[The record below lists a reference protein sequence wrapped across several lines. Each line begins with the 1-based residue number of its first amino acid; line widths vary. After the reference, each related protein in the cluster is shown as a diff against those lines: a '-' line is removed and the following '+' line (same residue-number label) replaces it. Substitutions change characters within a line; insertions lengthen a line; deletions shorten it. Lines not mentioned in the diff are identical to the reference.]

1 MDFEFLYQAD
11 LVLWVILF
19 IGTGLF
25 VYLYKIIFNE
35 KWHQFLISYRIIIFF
50 ILGIL
55 LFNPVINFSGEK
67 EKKLDWA
74 IFIDN
79 SASIKYHQTPSIN
92 AVQLGIESLVNKLSE
107 KDISY
112 HLYQFADNIQKVNSP
127 QLIGNGVTTNI
138 GIIPETIKQLGN
150 QIAGAVIISDGLIT
164 EGKDPIKDFQEF
176 DFPIHTIGIGEGSEL
191 VDVTIESI
199 DAPTVVLKSDWVDV
213 NITIQSVGNIG
224 DRLSVSLYN
233 NRELQGSKHIRLMG
247 MESKK
252 EINFRF
258 RPKEIGKQQY
268 EVRISSVEDEI
279 DIQNNRQKFSL
290 LVLKDRYKVA
300 LLTGSPNKNTSV
312 LKRKL
317 KNNPRVELDHFIR
330 ITETRFQPAIKTF
343 WESPYELIIFDN
355 YPIKPLSSNFVR
367 ILGKKLLS
375 NQSALFLILG
385 PNQTIVSFN
394 GITSILGVVTED
406 STIESNRFYWE
417 FVDEQIDAGGNFPPL
432 KQNILITGKQV
443 SSDTLAVT
451 EQGWPLWLRNQNG
464 TIRTMI
470 WTSPELNT
478 LYFHDQK
485 LSQEGSFSVIWN
497 QSISW
502 LLKSGG
508 EHENFFRL
516 NKNRYQQG
524 EMVQVTGTQPFEK
537 TQDKTENIIIN
548 VTHGSTDIITRDIL
562 YNIEEQR
569 WLGEFRAPG
578 PGEYNYSIQL
588 GSNQD
593 PIQTGTF
600 QILESQIELNQVY
613 LNKKLLATISNSTD
627 GQFFVWD
634 SRDSLFSEINP
645 KVRRE
650 FKAEIIK
657 FNESRVLLIIMILL
671 LCVEWFI
678 RRNRGLS

>member
-55 LFNPVINFSGEK
+55 LFNPVINFSDEK

-312 LKRKL
+312 LKQKL

>member
-112 HLYQFADNIQKVNSP
+112 HLYQFSDNIQKVNSP

-138 GIIPETIKQLGN
+138 GIIPETIKQLEN

-258 RPKEIGKQQY
+258 HPKKIGKQQY

-312 LKRKL
+312 LKQKL

-569 WLGEFRAPG
+569 WLGEFRALG

-588 GSNQD
+588 ESNQD

-678 RRNRGLS
+678 RRHRGLS

>member
-55 LFNPVINFSGEK
+55 LLNPVINFSGEK

-252 EINFRF
+252 EVNFRF

>member
-11 LVLWVILF
+11 LVLWIILF

-258 RPKEIGKQQY
+258 HPKKIGKQQY

-312 LKRKL
+312 LKQKL

-578 PGEYNYSIQL
+578 PGEYNYLIQL
-588 GSNQD
+588 GSNED

>member
-312 LKRKL
+312 LKQKL

-497 QSISW
+497 LAISW

-588 GSNQD
+588 ESNQD

-671 LCVEWFI
+671 LCIEWFI
-678 RRNRGLS
+678 RRHRGLS

>member
-55 LFNPVINFSGEK
+55 LFNPVINFSDEK

-112 HLYQFADNIQKVNSP
+112 HLYQFADKIQKVNSP

-138 GIIPETIKQLGN
+138 GIIPETIKQLEN

-258 RPKEIGKQQY
+258 HPKKIGKQQY

-312 LKRKL
+312 LKQKL

-355 YPIKPLSSNFVR
+355 YPIKPLSSDFVR

-548 VTHGSTDIITRDIL
+548 ITHGSTDIITRDIL

-678 RRNRGLS
+678 RRHRGLS

>member
-11 LVLWVILF
+11 LVLWIILF

-55 LFNPVINFSGEK
+55 LLNPVINFSGEK

-258 RPKEIGKQQY
+258 HPKKIGKQQY

-312 LKRKL
+312 LKQKL

-613 LNKKLLATISNSTD
+613 LNKKLLATISNSTN

>member
-55 LFNPVINFSGEK
+55 LFNPVINFLDEK

-112 HLYQFADNIQKVNSP
+112 HLYQFSDNIQKVNSP

-252 EINFRF
+252 EVNFRF

-312 LKRKL
+312 LKQKL

-678 RRNRGLS
+678 RRHRGLS

>member
-1 MDFEFLYQAD
+1 MDFEFLYEAD
-11 LVLWVILF
+11 LVLWIFLF

-25 VYLYKIIFNE
+25 LYLYKILFNE
-35 KWHQFLISYRIIIFF
+35 KWYQLLISYRIIIFF
-50 ILGIL
+50 ILGIML
-55 LFNPVINFSGEK
+55 LNPVINFSGNK

-79 SASIKYHQTPSIN
+79 SASIKYHQMPSIN
-92 AVQLGIESLVNKLSE
+92 TVQLGIESLVNKLEE
-107 KDISY
+107 KNISY
-112 HLYQFADNIQKVNSP
+112 HLYQFSDDIQKVNSP
-127 QLIGNGVTTNI
+127 KLIGDGVTTNI
-138 GIIPETIKQLGN
+138 GIIPETIKQVQN
-150 QIAGAVIISDGLIT
+150 QLAGAVIISDGLIT
-164 EGKDPIKDFQEF
+164 EGKNPIKDFQQF
-176 DFPIHTIGIGEGSEL
+176 NFPIHTIGIGEGSEL

-199 DAPTVVLKSDWVDV
+199 NVPTVVLKSEWVDV
-213 NITIQSVGNIG
+213 NITIQSMGNIG
-224 DRLSVSLYN
+224 DRFSVSLYN
-233 NRELQGSKHIRLMG
+233 NSELQGSKHIRLMG

-252 EINFRF
+252 EVNFRF

-279 DIQNNRQKFSL
+279 NIQNNRQEFNL
-290 LVLKDRYKVA
+290 LVLKDQYRVA

-312 LKRKL
+312 LKQKL
-317 KNNPRVELDHFIR
+317 KNNPRIELDHFIR
-330 ITETRFQPAIKTF
+330 ITETRFRPAIKSF

-355 YPIKPLSSNFVR
+355 YPIKPLSSDFVR
-367 ILGKKLLS
+367 ILGKKILS
-375 NQSALFLILG
+375 NQSALYLILG
-385 PNQTIVSFN
+385 PNQSIVSFN
-394 GITSILGVVTED
+394 GIASILGVVTED

-417 FVDEQIDAGGNFPPL
+417 FLDEQIDVGGNFPPL
-432 KQNILITGKQV
+432 KQSILISGKEA
-443 SSDTLAVT
+443 STDTLAVT
-451 EQGWPLWLRNQNG
+451 EQGWPLWLRNQNEN
-464 TIRTMI
+464 IRTMI
-470 WTSPELNT
+470 WASPELNT

-485 LSQEGSFSVIWN
+485 LSQEGSFSAIWN

-508 EHENFFRL
+508 EHENFFRV

-524 EMVQVTGTQPFEK
+524 EMVQITGTQPFEK
-537 TQDKTENIIIN
+537 AQNETENIIIN
-548 VTHGSTDIITRDIL
+548 VMHGSTDIITRDIS
-562 YNIEEQR
+562 YNIEEQQ

-578 PGEYNYSIQL
+578 PGEYSYSIQL

-593 PIQTGTF
+593 PIQTGTL

-613 LNKKLLATISNSTD
+613 LNKKLLATISNSTN
-627 GQFFVWD
+627 GQFFVWG

-671 LCVEWFI
+671 LCIEWFI

>member
-19 IGTGLF
+19 IGMGLF

-258 RPKEIGKQQY
+258 HPKKIGKQQY

-312 LKRKL
+312 LKQKL

-678 RRNRGLS
+678 RRHRGLS

>member
-19 IGTGLF
+19 IGMGLF

-55 LFNPVINFSGEK
+55 LFNPVINFLDEK

-112 HLYQFADNIQKVNSP
+112 HLYQFSDNIQKVNSP

-312 LKRKL
+312 LKQKL

-470 WTSPELNT
+470 WTSPELNR

-578 PGEYNYSIQL
+578 PGEYNYLIQL
-588 GSNQD
+588 GSNED

>member
-11 LVLWVILF
+11 LVLWIILF

-35 KWHQFLISYRIIIFF
+35 KWHQFLIIYRIIIFF

-252 EINFRF
+252 EVNFRF

-312 LKRKL
+312 LKQKL

-613 LNKKLLATISNSTD
+613 LNKKLLATISNSTN

>member
-35 KWHQFLISYRIIIFF
+35 KWHQFLIIYRIIIFF

-55 LFNPVINFSGEK
+55 LFNPVITFSGEK
-67 EKKLDWA
+67 EKKMDWA

-252 EINFRF
+252 EVNFRF

-417 FVDEQIDAGGNFPPL
+417 FVDEQIDAGENFPPL

-464 TIRTMI
+464 NIRTMI

-613 LNKKLLATISNSTD
+613 LNKKLLATISNSTN

>member
-55 LFNPVINFSGEK
+55 LLNPVINFSGEK

-312 LKRKL
+312 LKQKL

-497 QSISW
+497 LAISW

-588 GSNQD
+588 ESNQD

>member
-55 LFNPVINFSGEK
+55 LLNPVINFSGEK

-92 AVQLGIESLVNKLSE
+92 AVQLGIESLVNKLVE

-112 HLYQFADNIQKVNSP
+112 HLYQFADNIQKVNFP

-312 LKRKL
+312 LKQKL

-588 GSNQD
+588 ESNQD

-613 LNKKLLATISNSTD
+613 LNKKLLATISNSTN

-678 RRNRGLS
+678 RRHRGLS

>member
-55 LFNPVINFSGEK
+55 LFNPVINFLDEK

-112 HLYQFADNIQKVNSP
+112 HLYQFSDNIQKVNSP

-150 QIAGAVIISDGLIT
+150 QIAGVVIISDGLIT

-312 LKRKL
+312 LKQKL

-562 YNIEEQR
+562 YNIEKQQ

-578 PGEYNYSIQL
+578 PGEYNYLIQL
-588 GSNQD
+588 GSNED

-613 LNKKLLATISNSTD
+613 LNKKLLATISNSTN

>member
-55 LFNPVINFSGEK
+55 LFNPVINFSDEK

-112 HLYQFADNIQKVNSP
+112 HLYQFADNIQKVNFP

-588 GSNQD
+588 ESNQD

>member
-11 LVLWVILF
+11 LVLWIILF

-55 LFNPVINFSGEK
+55 LLNPVINFSGEK

-252 EINFRF
+252 EVNFRF

-312 LKRKL
+312 LKQKL

>member
-55 LFNPVINFSGEK
+55 LLNPVINFSGEK

-252 EINFRF
+252 EVNFRF

-613 LNKKLLATISNSTD
+613 LNKKLLATISNSTN

>member
-55 LFNPVINFSGEK
+55 LFNPVINFSDEK

-92 AVQLGIESLVNKLSE
+92 AVQLGIESLVNKLVE

-258 RPKEIGKQQY
+258 RQKKIGKQQY

-312 LKRKL
+312 LKQKL

-588 GSNQD
+588 ESNQD

>member
-112 HLYQFADNIQKVNSP
+112 HLYQFSDNIQKVNSP

-252 EINFRF
+252 EVNFRF

-312 LKRKL
+312 LKQKL

-678 RRNRGLS
+678 RRHRGLS

>member
-25 VYLYKIIFNE
+25 VYLYKILFNE
-35 KWHQFLISYRIIIFF
+35 KWYQLLISYRIIIFF
-50 ILGIL
+50 ILSIML
-55 LFNPVINFSGEK
+55 LNPIITFSGKK

-92 AVQLGIESLVNKLSE
+92 TVQLGIESLVNKLVE
-107 KDISY
+107 KNISY
-112 HLYQFADNIQKVNSP
+112 HLYQFADDIQKVNSP

-138 GIIPETIKQLGN
+138 GIIPETIRLIGN

-164 EGKDPIKDFQEF
+164 EGKNPIKDFQQF
-176 DFPIHTIGIGEGSEL
+176 NFPIHTIGIGEGSEL

-199 DAPTVVLKSDWVDV
+199 DVPTVVLKSEWVNV

-224 DRLSVSLYN
+224 DRLSISLYK
-233 NRELQGSKHIRLMG
+233 NRELKGSKHIRLMG

-252 EINFRF
+252 EVNFRF

-537 TQDKTENIIIN
+537 TKDKTENIIIN

-593 PIQTGTF
+593 PIQTGSF

-613 LNKKLLATISNSTD
+613 LNKKLLATISNSTN

-671 LCVEWFI
+671 LCVEWFV

>member
-11 LVLWVILF
+11 LVLWIILF

-55 LFNPVINFSGEK
+55 LFNPVINFSDEK

-150 QIAGAVIISDGLIT
+150 QIAGVVIISDGLIT

-258 RPKEIGKQQY
+258 HPKKIGKQQY

-312 LKRKL
+312 LKQKL

-678 RRNRGLS
+678 RRHRGLS

>member
-1 MDFEFLYQAD
+1 MDFEFLYEAD
-11 LVLWVILF
+11 LVLWIFLF

-25 VYLYKIIFNE
+25 LYLYKILFNE
-35 KWHQFLISYRIIIFF
+35 KWYQLLISYRIIIFF
-50 ILGIL
+50 ILGIML
-55 LFNPVINFSGEK
+55 LNPVINFSGNK

-79 SASIKYHQTPSIN
+79 SASIKYHQMPSIN
-92 AVQLGIESLVNKLSE
+92 TVQLGIESLVNKLEE
-107 KDISY
+107 KNISH
-112 HLYQFADNIQKVNSP
+112 HLYQFSDDIQKVNSP
-127 QLIGNGVTTNI
+127 KLIGDGVTTNI
-138 GIIPETIKQLGN
+138 GIIPETIKQVQN
-150 QIAGAVIISDGLIT
+150 QLAGAVIISDGLIT
-164 EGKDPIKDFQEF
+164 EGKNPIKDFQQF
-176 DFPIHTIGIGEGSEL
+176 NFPIHTIGIGEGSEL

-199 DAPTVVLKSDWVDV
+199 NVPTVVLKSEWVDV
-213 NITIQSVGNIG
+213 NITIQSMGNIG
-224 DRLSVSLYN
+224 DRFSVSLYN
-233 NRELQGSKHIRLMG
+233 NSELQGSKHIRLMG

-252 EINFRF
+252 EVNFRF

-279 DIQNNRQKFSL
+279 NIQNNRQEFNL
-290 LVLKDRYKVA
+290 LVLKDQYKVA

-312 LKRKL
+312 LKQKL
-317 KNNPRVELDHFIR
+317 KNNSRIELDHFIR
-330 ITETRFQPAIKTF
+330 ITETRFRPAIKSF

-355 YPIKPLSSNFVR
+355 YPIKPLSSDFVR

-375 NQSALFLILG
+375 NQSALYLILG
-385 PNQTIVSFN
+385 PNQSIVSFN
-394 GITSILGVVTED
+394 GIASILGVVTED

-417 FVDEQIDAGGNFPPL
+417 FLDEQIDVSGNFPPL
-432 KQNILITGKQV
+432 KQSILISGKEA
-443 SSDTLAVT
+443 STDTLAVT
-451 EQGWPLWLRNQNG
+451 EQGWPLWLRNQNEN
-464 TIRTMI
+464 IRTMI
-470 WTSPELNT
+470 WASPELNT

-485 LSQEGSFSVIWN
+485 LSQEGSFSAIWN

-508 EHENFFRL
+508 EHENFFRV

-524 EMVQVTGTQPFEK
+524 EMVQITGTQPFEK
-537 TQDKTENIIIN
+537 AQNETENIIIN
-548 VTHGSTDIITRDIL
+548 VMHGSTDIITRDIS
-562 YNIEEQR
+562 YNIEEQQ

-578 PGEYNYSIQL
+578 PGEYSYSIQL

-593 PIQTGTF
+593 PIQTGSF

-613 LNKKLLATISNSTD
+613 LNKKLLATISNSTN
-627 GQFFVWD
+627 GQFFVWG

-671 LCVEWFI
+671 LCIEWFI

>member
-1 MDFEFLYQAD
+1 MDFEFLHEAD
-11 LVLWVILF
+11 LVLWIFLF

-25 VYLYKIIFNE
+25 LYLYKILFNE
-35 KWHQFLISYRIIIFF
+35 KWYQLLISYRIIIFF
-50 ILGIL
+50 ILGIML
-55 LFNPVINFSGEK
+55 LNPVINFSGNK

-79 SASIKYHQTPSIN
+79 SASIKYHQMPSIN
-92 AVQLGIESLVNKLSE
+92 TVQLGIESLVNKLEE
-107 KDISY
+107 KNISY
-112 HLYQFADNIQKVNSP
+112 HLYQFSDDIQKVNSP
-127 QLIGNGVTTNI
+127 KLIGDGVTTNI
-138 GIIPETIKQLGN
+138 GIIPETIKQVQN
-150 QIAGAVIISDGLIT
+150 QLAGAVIISDGLIT
-164 EGKDPIKDFQEF
+164 EGKNPVKDFQQF
-176 DFPIHTIGIGEGSEL
+176 NFPIHTIGIGEGSEL

-199 DAPTVVLKSDWVDV
+199 NVPTVVLKSEWVDV
-213 NITIQSVGNIG
+213 NITIQSMGNIG
-224 DRLSVSLYN
+224 DRFSVSLYN
-233 NRELQGSKHIRLMG
+233 NSELQGSKHIRLMG

-252 EINFRF
+252 EVNFRF

-279 DIQNNRQKFSL
+279 NIQNNRQEFNL
-290 LVLKDRYKVA
+290 LVLKDQYKVA

-312 LKRKL
+312 LKQKL
-317 KNNPRVELDHFIR
+317 KNNPRIELDHFIR
-330 ITETRFQPAIKTF
+330 ITETRFRPAIKSF

-355 YPIKPLSSNFVR
+355 YPIKPLSSDFVR

-375 NQSALFLILG
+375 NQSALYLILG
-385 PNQTIVSFN
+385 PNQSIVSFN
-394 GITSILGVVTED
+394 GIASILGVVTED

-417 FVDEQIDAGGNFPPL
+417 FLDEQIDVGGNFPPL
-432 KQNILITGKQV
+432 KQSILISGKEA
-443 SSDTLAVT
+443 STDTLAVT
-451 EQGWPLWLRNQNG
+451 EQGWPLWLRNQNEN
-464 TIRTMI
+464 IRTMI
-470 WTSPELNT
+470 WASPELNT

-485 LSQEGSFSVIWN
+485 LSQEGSFSAIWN

-524 EMVQVTGTQPFEK
+524 EMVQITGTQPFEK
-537 TQDKTENIIIN
+537 AQNETENIIIN
-548 VTHGSTDIITRDIL
+548 VMHGSTDIITRDIS
-562 YNIEEQR
+562 YNIEEQQ

-578 PGEYNYSIQL
+578 PGEYSYSIQL

-593 PIQTGTF
+593 PIQTGTL

-613 LNKKLLATISNSTD
+613 LNKKLLATISNSTN
-627 GQFFVWD
+627 GQFFVWG

-657 FNESRVLLIIMILL
+657 FNESRVLLIIMIFL
-671 LCVEWFI
+671 LCIEWFI

>member
-252 EINFRF
+252 EVNFRF

-355 YPIKPLSSNFVR
+355 YPIKPLSSDFVR

-613 LNKKLLATISNSTD
+613 LNKKLLATISNSTN

-678 RRNRGLS
+678 RRHRGLS

>member
-19 IGTGLF
+19 IGMGLF

-55 LFNPVINFSGEK
+55 LFNPVINFSDEK

-138 GIIPETIKQLGN
+138 GIIPETIKQLEN

-258 RPKEIGKQQY
+258 HPKKIGKQQY

-312 LKRKL
+312 LKQKL

-613 LNKKLLATISNSTD
+613 LNKKLLATISNSTN

>member
-55 LFNPVINFSGEK
+55 LFNPVINFLDEK

-312 LKRKL
+312 LKQKL

-613 LNKKLLATISNSTD
+613 LNKKLLATISNSTN

-678 RRNRGLS
+678 RRHRGLS

>member
-252 EINFRF
+252 EVNFRF

-312 LKRKL
+312 LKQKL

-497 QSISW
+497 LAISW

-588 GSNQD
+588 ESNQD

>member
-312 LKRKL
+312 LKQKL

-537 TQDKTENIIIN
+537 TQDKTKNIIIN

-588 GSNQD
+588 ESNQD

-678 RRNRGLS
+678 RRHRGLS

>member
-312 LKRKL
+312 LKQKL

-613 LNKKLLATISNSTD
+613 LNKKLLATISNSTN

>member
-11 LVLWVILF
+11 LVLWIILF

-55 LFNPVINFSGEK
+55 LFNPVINFSDEK

-258 RPKEIGKQQY
+258 HPKKIGKQQY

-312 LKRKL
+312 LKQKL

-613 LNKKLLATISNSTD
+613 LNKKLLATISNSTN

>member
-150 QIAGAVIISDGLIT
+150 EIAGAVIISDGLIT

-312 LKRKL
+312 LKQKL

-678 RRNRGLS
+678 RRHRGLS

>member
-55 LFNPVINFSGEK
+55 LLNPVINFSGEK

-258 RPKEIGKQQY
+258 HPKKIGKQQY

-312 LKRKL
+312 LKQKL

>member
-55 LFNPVINFSGEK
+55 LFNPVINFLDEK

-252 EINFRF
+252 EVNFRF

-312 LKRKL
+312 LKQKL

-588 GSNQD
+588 ESNQD

-678 RRNRGLS
+678 RRHRGLS